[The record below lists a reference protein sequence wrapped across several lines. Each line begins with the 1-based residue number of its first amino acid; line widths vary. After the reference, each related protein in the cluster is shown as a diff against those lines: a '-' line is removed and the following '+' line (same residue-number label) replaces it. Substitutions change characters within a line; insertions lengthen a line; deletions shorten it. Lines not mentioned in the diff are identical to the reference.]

1 MDFSGIREFWPLFVF
16 STKLQWI
23 LYVWRAWEC
32 LRRVR
37 FISWPEENQ
46 FNGCHGPSINL
57 SAQCRKCQTEVQ
69 SDDPLWFYCW
79 SGDPHNASSHGQS
92 EPENSA
98 TESSESYMAFQRSK
112 CVHSAFSPF
121 SLSLPTR
128 SAYPLRISPR
138 FYFKEHHP
146 NPDWL
151 TKPRTAVN

>member
-1 MDFSGIREFWPLFVF
+1 MCTCTVVQDSNLVIPLRTVYPETVWNASPSLYFLLWRSISARKMNGFFGRIHEFWALYMF

-79 SGDPHNASSHGQS
+79 SGDPNNTYSHGQS
-92 EPENSA
+92 EPENSV
-98 TESSESYMAFQRSK
+98 TEFSES
-112 CVHSAFSPF
+112 
-121 SLSLPTR
+121 
-128 SAYPLRISPR
+128 
-138 FYFKEHHP
+138 
-146 NPDWL
+146 
-151 TKPRTAVN
+151 